1 MELILSALP
10 PSAFAI
16 VVQLFTLAYFFVTT
30 FVMRNKPG
38 RLWIPALILLIE
50 KFIHDYRGD
59 WADAYTFTPIHNLA
73 K

>member
-16 VVQLFTLAYFFVTT
+16 VVLLFTLAYFFVTT
-30 FVMRNKPG
+30 LVMRGSQDKDFP
-38 RLWIPALILLIE
+38 LIE
-50 KFIHDYRGD
+50 KFIHDYRRD
-59 WADAYTFTPIHNLA
+59 WADAYTFTPIHNLT

>member
-16 VVQLFTLAYFFVTT
+16 VVLLFTLAYYFVTT
-30 FVMRNKPG
+30 LVMRGSQDKDFS
-38 RLWIPALILLIE
+38 LIE

-59 WADAYTFTPIHNLA
+59 WADAYTFTPIHNLT

>member
-16 VVQLFTLAYFFVTT
+16 VVLLFTLAYFFVTT
-30 FVMRNKPG
+30 LVMRGSQDKDFP
-38 RLWIPALILLIE
+38 LIE

-59 WADAYTFTPIHNLA
+59 WADAYTFTPIHNLT